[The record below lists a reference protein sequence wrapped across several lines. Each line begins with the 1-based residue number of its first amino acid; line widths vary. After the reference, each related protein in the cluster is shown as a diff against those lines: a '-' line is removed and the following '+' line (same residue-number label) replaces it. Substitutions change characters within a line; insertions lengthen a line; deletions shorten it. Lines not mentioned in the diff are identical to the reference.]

1 MHNETDEIRIQIKEY
16 YAAYFAVNAA
26 YESWAKEH
34 GLTANALFVL
44 YVIQE
49 FAEQCTQK
57 LICEK
62 LLLPKQTVSTI
73 LETFEKKGYVTKETA
88 ASDKRN
94 KYILFTEA
102 GRKYADEILAS
113 LLHFEEKAFRGMERK
128 ERAAFIRSN
137 LAFQEQLIQ
146 ALK

>member
-1 MHNETDEIRIQIKEY
+1 MDNGIDEIRIQIKKY
-16 YAAYFAVNAA
+16 YDAYFAVNAA
-26 YESWAKEH
+26 YESWAKAR

-49 FAEQCTQK
+49 FSEQCTQK

-62 LLLPKQTVSTI
+62 MLLPKQTVSAI
-73 LETFEKKGYVTKETA
+73 LETFEKKGYVRKETA

-94 KYILFTEA
+94 KYILFTES
-102 GRKYADEILAS
+102 GRKYADEILTS
-113 LLHFEEKAFRGMERK
+113 LLHFEEKAFMGMVPE
-128 ERAAFIRSN
+128 ERAALVRGN
-137 LAFQEQLIQ
+137 LAFQEQLIH